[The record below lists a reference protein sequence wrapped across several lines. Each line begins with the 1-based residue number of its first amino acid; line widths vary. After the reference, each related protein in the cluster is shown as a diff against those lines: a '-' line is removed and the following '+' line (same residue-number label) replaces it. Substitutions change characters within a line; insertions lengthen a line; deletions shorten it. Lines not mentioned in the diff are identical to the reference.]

1 MATDSQTQVTS
12 AIQAAAPD
20 EAARSRWSP
29 RVFLILLAS
38 FLIMIIVAAVVF
50 GFMIRSWEDTLREEI
65 ERSLTQKAQMF
76 AGEVN
81 NDHSR
86 GIGTLAAQAGQSA
99 GARATVIDMNGKVI
113 ADSEVRV
120 ADLDNQSRSPEFA
133 AALHGDTGVD
143 VRSRSAFGIPVLYVA
158 VPVSGGAVR
167 LAYPLADLGVAA
179 SHATRVLILF
189 LGVSILAAIAVSA
202 GTAKLLSPLRQ
213 VASAGAH

>member
-1 MATDSQTQVTS
+1 MATDSQIQATS
-12 AIQAAAPD
+12 AIQAAAQD
-20 EAARSRWSP
+20 QAARSRGSL

-167 LAYPLADLGVAA
+167 LAYPLADLGVAT

-189 LGVSILAAIAVSA
+189 LGISILAAIAVSA
-202 GTAKLLSPLRQ
+202 VTAKLLSPRQ
-213 VASAGAH
+213 VASAGQR